1 MRRSNNTPDPSA
13 AEKSEAGRKRLSP
26 NSENHPS
33 LQDLHH
39 AHARRSHLW
48 IAIPFVGHRYESR
61 QTVAAHRCV
70 WSAWLVAVS
79 ESGVS
84 ADRREVQFPVSR
96 ARAVR
101 GRKGSP
107 STIRGQL
114 AKSDRVQRQTDYSS
128 SSLAIRGRLLES
140 LFGIYFMSF
149 IIHSLR

>member
-1 MRRSNNTPDPSA
+1 MKRSDNTPDSSA

-33 LQDLHH
+33 LQDLHY
-39 AHARRSHLW
+39 AHAWRSHLR

-79 ESGVS
+79 ESGISV
-84 ADRREVQFPVSR
+84 DRCEVQFPVSR

-107 STIRGQL
+107 SAIRRQL
-114 AKSDRVQRQTDYSS
+114 AKSNRVQRQADYSS
-128 SSLAIRGRLLES
+128 SSLARGGRLLES
-140 LFGIYFMSF
+140 LFGISFMSSV
-149 IIHSLR
+149 ICSLR

>member
-1 MRRSNNTPDPSA
+1 MRRSDNTPDSSA
-13 AEKSEAGRKRLSP
+13 TEKSEAGRKRLSP

-39 AHARRSHLW
+39 AHARRSHLR

-84 ADRREVQFPVSR
+84 ADRREVQFPLSR

-107 STIRGQL
+107 SAIRRQL
-114 AKSDRVQRQTDYSS
+114 AKSDRIQRQADYRSS
-128 SSLAIRGRLLES
+128 PLTRGGRLLES
-140 LFGIYFMSF
+140 LFGIFFMSSV
-149 IIHSLR
+149 IRSLR

>member
-1 MRRSNNTPDPSA
+1 MKRSDNTPDSSA

-39 AHARRSHLW
+39 AHARRSHLR

-107 STIRGQL
+107 STIRWQL
-114 AKSDRVQRQTDYSS
+114 TKSDRVQRQTDYSS